1 MDTTESELSVC
12 IKEVSNSKK
21 AGNVWRLTWI
31 DCMAQLTMNSYA
43 SQQEPSHWSARS
55 PRLRYYVF
63 LNYVVSCIWYNGLPI
78 LHLLE
83 GVNWLV
89 TAENIHVHLMSLN
102 LIIEKYN
109 KWCRNISRSC
119 SCGWLSDKT
128 TRRAQFCTQA
138 WSRIMKD
145 YGEKIGY
152 TRGEY
157 MGVTPPPSWHPP
169 DSGTKCYTWTCKK
182 QPKGCLR
189 LI

>member
-1 MDTTESELSVC
+1 M
-12 IKEVSNSKK
+12 
-21 AGNVWRLTWI
+21 
-31 DCMAQLTMNSYA
+31 
-43 SQQEPSHWSARS
+43 
-55 PRLRYYVF
+55 
-63 LNYVVSCIWYNGLPI
+63 
-78 LHLLE
+78 
-83 GVNWLV
+83 

-157 MGVTPPPSWHPP
+157 MGVTPPPPP
-169 DSGTKCYTWTCKK
+169 DTHQTQVQNVTLEPVRDNPKAVSGSFSAKTLFYNQITHTLKNVLQTQSIKFP
-182 QPKGCLR
+182 Q
-189 LI
+189 